1 MTAERIDELKRRLTE
16 GLNPSRLDV
25 TDESDRHIG
34 HAGAATG
41 LGHFS
46 VLIVSERFAD
56 LPKIRRH
63 RLVYDIVGEMMTT
76 DIHALS
82 IKALAPDEIS

>member
-1 MTAERIDELKRRLTE
+1 MTAERTDELKRRLTE
-16 GLNPSRLDV
+16 SLNPTRLNI

-34 HAGAATG
+34 HAGAEGG

-46 VLIVSERFAD
+46 VLIVSERFAN

-63 RLVYDIVGEMMTT
+63 RLVYDIVGDMMKT

-82 IKALAPDEIS
+82 IKALAPDEVS

>member
-63 RLVYDIVGEMMTT
+63 RLVYDVVGEMMTT